1 MVCISDIVRKIRN
14 RGQNGVKE
22 VNKERKRLREMNGKM
37 IEECERG
44 NLFNAAFIA
53 DQIRLLAQSE
63 NVYLADINWRLVEE
77 LSRMLEMSKEMC
89 FNG

>member
-1 MVCISDIVRKIRN
+1 
-14 RGQNGVKE
+14 
-22 VNKERKRLREMNGKM
+22 M

-77 LSRMLEMSKEMC
+77 LSRMLEMSKERC